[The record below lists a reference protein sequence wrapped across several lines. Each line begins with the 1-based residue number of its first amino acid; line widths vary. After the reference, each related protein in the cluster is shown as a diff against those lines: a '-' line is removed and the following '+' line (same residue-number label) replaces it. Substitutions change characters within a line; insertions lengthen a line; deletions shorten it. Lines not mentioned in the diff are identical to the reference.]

1 MNKMNKLNYV
11 AAFLVIILMSCSSTK
26 KRGTLTVG
34 EGGVITGGK
43 ISVYCD
49 PPQKQYAKE
58 VEAKLLAEI
67 SELNE
72 IPEAKLETS
81 LNSKVIKLA
90 DYSSQGLD
98 RDLLLFRICE
108 MSLNRGLTNEQT
120 QKLIDKAIEVWDEE
134 TKSN

>member
-1 MNKMNKLNYV
+1 MKNLNV
-11 AAFLVIILMSCSSTK
+11 AFVFITILLISCSTTK
-26 KRGTLTVG
+26 NRGKLTVG
-34 EGGVITGGK
+34 EGGVITGGQIK
-43 ISVYCD
+43 VYCD

-67 SELNE
+67 SELKN
-72 IPEAKLETS
+72 IPEVKLETS

-108 MSLNRGLTNEQT
+108 MSVNRGLSNEQT
-120 QKLIDKAIEVWDEE
+120 KNLIDKAIKVWDEE
-134 TKSN
+134 TKTN

>member
-1 MNKMNKLNYV
+1 MNKMNILNYGL
-11 AAFLVIILMSCSSTK
+11 ALLMLLLVSCSSTK
-26 KRGTLTVG
+26 NRGKLTVG
-34 EGGVITGGK
+34 EGGVITGGQIK
-43 ISVYCD
+43 VYCD

-58 VEAKLLAEI
+58 IETKLLAEI
-67 SELNE
+67 SELNN
-72 IPEAKLETS
+72 IPEAKLEAS

-120 QKLIDKAIEVWDEE
+120 QKLIDKAIKVWDEQ